1 MPKHSIGQWIA
12 MSAFALALLTLS
24 GCASLVSSATS
35 KMADNITL
43 AIQNQDDAATVRD
56 GAPAY
61 LLMIDGLIEG
71 DPENE
76 SLLLAGSKLYG
87 SYTSAF
93 VDDEARAQRLANK
106 SLEYARR
113 ALCLELESVCVASAQ
128 KLDLFEASLGKA
140 SRSDLKVIY
149 AYAVAWGGWVQVNS
163 ADWNAVAD
171 LGKVTALFERCLEL
185 DETYDRGAAHL
196 YLGVIKTLLPAA
208 LGGKPE
214 LARAHFERA
223 RSLSDGENLMVNVLM
238 ARHYARMIY
247 DRELHD
253 QLLIEVQTA
262 RADYS
267 GYTLINTLAKR
278 EADQLLAES
287 ADFF

>member
-1 MPKHSIGQWIA
+1 MPEFRLA
-12 MSAFALALLTLS
+12 MSALALALLTLS
-24 GCASLVSSATS
+24 GCASMVSSATS
-35 KMADNITL
+35 RMADNITL

-61 LLMIDGLIEG
+61 LLMIDGLIAG

-76 SLLLAGSKLYG
+76 DLLLAGSRLYG

-93 VDDEARAQRLANK
+93 VEDEARAQRLASK
-106 SLEYARR
+106 SLDYAQR
-113 ALCLELESVCVASAQ
+113 ALCLELESVCDASTQ
-128 KLDLFEASLGKA
+128 KLNLFEASLGTT
-140 SRSDLKVIY
+140 SRSDLKVMF
-149 AYAVAWGGWVQVNS
+149 AYAVAWSGWIQVNS
-163 ADWNAVAD
+163 SDWNAIAD
-171 LGKVTALFERCLEL
+171 LAKVTALFERCLEL

-196 YLGVIKTLLPAA
+196 YLGVIKSLLPAA

-223 RSLSDGENLMVNVLM
+223 RSLSEGENLMVNVLM
-238 ARHYARMIY
+238 AKHYARTVY
-247 DRELHD
+247 DQELHD
-253 QLLIEVQTA
+253 RLLIEVQTA

-267 GYTLINTLAKR
+267 GYTLVNTLAKR

>member
-1 MPKHSIGQWIA
+1 
-12 MSAFALALLTLS
+12 
-24 GCASLVSSATS
+24 
-35 KMADNITL
+35 MADNITL
-43 AIQNQDDAATVRD
+43 AIQNQDDVATVRD

-71 DPENE
+71 DPQNE
-76 SLLLAGSKLYG
+76 DLLLAGSRLYG

-93 VDDEARAQRLANK
+93 VDDEARAQRLASK
-106 SLEYARR
+106 SLDYARR
-113 ALCLELESVCVASAQ
+113 ALCLELDSVCDASAQ
-128 KLDLFEASLGKA
+128 KLNLFEASLTTT
-140 SRSDLKVIY
+140 SRGDIKVMF
-149 AYAVAWGGWVQVNS
+149 AYAVAWAGWIQINS
-163 ADWNAVAD
+163 SDWNAVAD
-171 LGKVTALFERCLEL
+171 LVKVTALFERCLEL

-196 YLGVIKTLLPAA
+196 YLGVIKSLLPAA

-223 RSLSDGENLMVNVLM
+223 RSLSEGENLMVNVLM
-238 ARHYARMIY
+238 AKHYARTVF
-247 DRELHD
+247 DQQLHD
-253 QLLIEVQTA
+253 QLLIEVQSA
-262 RADYS
+262 RAEFS